1 MATKKS
7 VDETTA
13 NEAVATAETTA
24 ETTAVTTARTV
35 KVRLPRKEGHNASQQ
50 EFYSLNFKNYIIK
63 RGVEVEVP
71 EELAE
76 VILNG
81 EKAEEAAIQYAEDHK
96 LKEA

>member
-7 VDETTA
+7 VDETTLD
-13 NEAVATAETTA
+13 EVATAETTA
-24 ETTAVTTARTV
+24 KTV

-81 EKAEEAAIQYAEDHK
+81 ERAEEAAIQYAEEKK